1 MRPGPRLAA
10 AAEILDEIA
19 KGAQAADR
27 ILQAYFRARRYAGS
41 GDRNAIIDRVWW
53 ILRHQGALAW
63 RMGAGPAATGRALVL
78 ASLVARD
85 GLDLAA
91 IEALFDGTPHAPAP
105 LEPGE
110 RTALARAAGDAPAP
124 EWVALNLPEGL
135 LPAFRRRYGSETA
148 DAVGALSG
156 RAPLDLRVNVLRAT
170 RDAMASRLAGQ
181 GIETAPTALSPWG
194 LRVLGRERVV
204 EDDAFAQGLIE
215 IQDEGAQLASLLVA
229 AAPGQAVLDFCAG
242 AGGKTLALWAA
253 MKGEGRLVATDSDA
267 RRLAR
272 LAPRLARAGGTVE
285 THALGGP
292 DDPWLVGEAGR
303 FDRVLVDAPCS
314 LTGTWRRHPE
324 MRWRLDA
331 GDVARLAALQ
341 GEILDRAAALVASGG
356 RLVYATCSLLVEED
370 EDVVA
375 AFLARTRGFRPVA
388 PDRAWAEAH
397 LPGTAPVAGPG
408 LLLDPWRH
416 GTDGFFVAVLER
428 A

>member
-1 MRPGPRLAA
+1 VRPGPRLAA
-10 AAEILDEIA
+10 AAEILDEIG

-27 ILQAYFRARRYAGS
+27 ILQTYFRARRYAGS
-41 GDRNAIIDRVWW
+41 GDRNAITERVWW
-53 ILRHQGALAW
+53 ILRHQGALGWA
-63 RMGAGPAATGRALVL
+63 MGAGPKAPGRALVL
-78 ASLVARD
+78 ASLVVRD

-105 LEPGE
+105 LEPAE
-110 RTALARAAGDAPAP
+110 RAALARATTDAPAP
-124 EWVALNLPEGL
+124 EWVALNLPEAL
-135 LPAFRRRYGSETA
+135 VPAFRKRYGANLTE
-148 DAVGALSG
+148 ALAALAG
-156 RAPLDLRVNVLRAT
+156 RAPVDLRVNVLRAS
-170 RDAMASRLAGQ
+170 REAVASRLVGQ
-181 GIETAPTALSPWG
+181 GIDTEPTPLSPWG

-253 MKGEGRLVATDSDA
+253 MKGEGRLVATDSDP
-267 RRLAR
+267 RRLSR
-272 LAPRLARAGGTVE
+272 LAPRLARAGGQVE
-285 THALGGP
+285 THALAGP
-292 DDPWLVGEAGR
+292 GDPWLTSEAGR

-324 MRWRLDA
+324 VRWRLDA
-331 GDVARLAALQ
+331 GEVARLAALQ
-341 GEILDRAAALVASGG
+341 GEILDRAAPLVARGG
-356 RLVYATCSLLVEED
+356 RLVYATCSLLAEED

-375 AFLARTRGFRPVA
+375 GFLDRATGFRPVA
-388 PDRAWAEAH
+388 PARAWADAG
-397 LPGTAPVAGPG
+397 LPGAAPVAGPG
-408 LLLDPWRH
+408 VLLDPWRH